1 MKHIQPPSSIPP
13 PYDLILEYNG
23 KRYGVTFK
31 TQPPHTPHL
40 PLQVL
45 AYAIACGSQ
54 IMGIQTLDDRGF
66 HLTELG
72 EV

>member
-1 MKHIQPPSSIPP
+1 MEHAQPSS

-31 TQPPHTPHL
+31 TQTPHTPRL

-45 AYAIACGSQ
+45 AYAVACGQQ
-54 IMGIQTLDDRGF
+54 ILSIQTLDDRGF

-72 EV
+72 EVQS